1 MNVEVTAAA
10 EDWLSIVRDRDSSG
24 APLRLAEL
32 YRRSRPTVAE
42 IIFSADC
49 EFACAHCIYAPTFA
63 VRESGVTGG
72 QWEAI
77 ARRLIEDLGV
87 DTFVYSGRAVTNSG
101 ARFLA
106 WLRETFPALRIGL
119 IDNGISMRQHAELLL
134 RARPDW
140 IDLSF
145 DGLAADHDR
154 QRGRPGAFQ
163 DGLVGAQW
171 VRDSGVTKIGSIS
184 TCLTTLNRGSL
195 VSMIRELRLFGY
207 HNFFV
212 IPLVLGDGVRPN
224 QRHMLSGSELA
235 LVVRE
240 LRDLVVDLG
249 DVWVELNL
257 YMPEYLTGLLGE
269 GGAELAGTFP
279 ATDSHL
285 RNTLIGT
292 DRSHFSVGYYP
303 ISLTGTRELV
313 INGDGDL
320 LVPRAIS
327 KEVRGD
333 SEMFGNLLRDD
344 PVEAVRALPNGAKFA
359 FYAREIQREL
369 EVLSEIHHG
378 LG

>member
-10 EDWLSIVRDRDSSG
+10 EDWLAIVRDRDTSG
-24 APLRLAEL
+24 APLRLAEI

-63 VRESGVTGG
+63 VREAGATSL
-72 QWEAI
+72 QWEGI
-77 ARRLIEDLGV
+77 ARSLVEDLGV
-87 DTFVYSGRAVTNSG
+87 DTFVYSGRAVTDSG
-101 ARFLA
+101 ASFLA

-119 IDNGISMRQHAELLL
+119 IDNGISMRQHTDLLL

-154 QRGRPGAFQ
+154 QRGRPGAFL
-163 DGLVGAQW
+163 DGLVGAKW
-171 VRDSGVTKIGSIS
+171 VRDSGVTQVGSIS

-195 VSMIRELRLFGY
+195 IPMIRELRMLGY
-207 HNFFV
+207 HNFFI

-224 QRHMLSGSELA
+224 RRHMLDGLELA
-235 LVVRE
+235 SFLDE
-240 LRDLVVDLG
+240 LRAFVNDVG

-257 YMPEYLTGLLGE
+257 YMPEYLVGLLSGA
-269 GGAELAGTFP
+269 GAELPGKFL

-285 RNTLIGT
+285 RSTMIST
-292 DRSHFSVGYYP
+292 DRSHLSVGYYP
-303 ISLTGTRELV
+303 VSLTGARELV

-327 KEVRGD
+327 KEFLGD

-344 PVEAVRALPNGAKFA
+344 PIDAVRALPDGAKFA
-359 FYAREIQREL
+359 FYEREIRREL
-369 EVLSEIHHG
+369 ELLSEIHHG